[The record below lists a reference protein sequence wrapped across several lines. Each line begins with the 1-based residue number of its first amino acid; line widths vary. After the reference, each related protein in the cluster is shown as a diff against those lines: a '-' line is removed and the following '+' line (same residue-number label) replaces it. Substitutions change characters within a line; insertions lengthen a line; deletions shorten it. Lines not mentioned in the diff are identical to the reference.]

1 MDQELQNDLKAFS
14 LEQDLADF
22 DQEDD
27 KPTSGEIDL
36 ESLQQRRDSK
46 EDGNDDET
54 ILNDIVQQAGTSF
67 KMDGKPFDL
76 APHLKTTSSTAL
88 LDFILSG
95 NVVDTEVDSQ
105 GDALLKSV
113 GTAGTNFLGLP
124 VDLMH
129 TAVQSGEGL
138 VRSGI
143 NAAGGDVSTDPEDF
157 WLSDPTA
164 IGGGQSIRDGL
175 EATYDALNI
184 TPKEDNTYIDSKE
197 ELSPELR
204 PAFQVGRV
212 MTENLVPAAALLKA
226 AKVGIG
232 LSSPLV
238 AEVAA
243 NPTKFRNVETAA
255 SGTAAGLAAFTE
267 AIGLGDN
274 PWAIMGAEFI
284 GSILGGNVASGAS
297 KVGGASSAV
306 SKSMEGL
313 IAAVSKDAA
322 NKGAVNDILIAAKA
336 QRDLLIERADVAQ
349 QSGDTALYD
358 RLMADADAHTPE
370 RIMQDLETSMALGE
384 TSPVEGVNLPAGTL
398 TDNPLL
404 VGVQNALVSQDA
416 SFSGDVIKELN
427 TALNQILLT
436 SERLASAGN
445 TAAANTLRNRYFQ
458 NLLDTR
464 INSAQA
470 EAKARVSELGP
481 NVSQTE
487 ASSVAQRTL
496 FEAKGTIR
504 AMETYLF
511 DRIDPSL
518 TTDGG
523 TIANTI
529 ESLISKRILAGETI
543 AGGGQLD
550 AVISNIYQQARGDG
564 PMTVKKVRAFRSRML
579 AASRQAAADK
589 DFHQAGI
596 FDELANSAMDEL
608 KSIPYEKGGDSL
620 DAALRFSAEMNQR
633 FTRYFNLDAMEKA
646 STGGTAIREE
656 QVLESAMS
664 GSETNRALN
673 MGELREGAEFADKM
687 GPRVETV
694 KQQDFAKAYS
704 QWATEKAVKL
714 GQNPND
720 VVIPPAITR
729 FGQSDAD
736 IGPVATNLSPSTKA
750 SGDTSRLDPRDRP
763 DDADAFRGLADDLEA
778 FAKEMDAQ
786 GKTAMAEQARAMAAA
801 QGRGPAGEEY
811 FNPATEKASP
821 ETVDEF
827 AINEGGQIGNV
838 PAILDDAAAV
848 DLGPTMSAAQEDFLR
863 GAVMKLKN
871 TDNTIDAD
879 KLEQFMSAKENAE
892 VLKAFPDFQAKL
904 TGLVDAQRVA
914 DEMFKQ
920 FSAIAETGK
929 LPDAIGE
936 VLTSKNPVEN
946 YTKLANEA
954 MGLPNELRD
963 LRMATID
970 KLFESSKTGNNPD
983 FFKLTAELTRP
994 LSGRS
999 GDQSI
1004 LDVMEELGVISPEE
1018 TQAIGGLIAEGLR
1031 IQKSTMDPTQI
1042 AQAVTGTGDLVTNS
1056 ARIFGANFGAMFGMG
1071 EGSQLQAA
1079 AIGSAA
1085 FRKIVADLPTGNK
1098 LESMKTLMLQPR
1110 TLLGLMQKNPAIR
1123 RGVMDG
1129 LKEFFLK
1136 YGSEFKGLSKGQAVA
1151 KVAKGATVGAAKGI
1165 VSGIASRASQAPI
1178 ATSSALSGN
1187 TEDNRRPTVTV
1198 DDQMEAAFQ

>member
-27 KPTSGEIDL
+27 KPTSGELDL

-76 APHLKTTSSTAL
+76 APQLETTSSTAL

-95 NVVDTEVDSQ
+95 NVVDTGVDSQ

-113 GTAGTNFLGLP
+113 GTAGTNLLGLP
-124 VDLMH
+124 IDLVN
-129 TAVQSGEGL
+129 TTFQAGEGL
-138 VRSGI
+138 FRSGI
-143 NAAGGDVSTDPEDF
+143 NAAGGDASTDPEDF
-157 WLSDPTA
+157 WLSDPNP
-164 IGGGQSIRDGL
+164 IGGGQSIRDAS
-175 EATYDALNI
+175 EAANDALGLV
-184 TPKEDNTYIDSKE
+184 PKEDNLYVDSRE
-197 ELSPELR
+197 EISPEFR

-212 MTENLVPAAALLKA
+212 MTENLVPAAALLKT

-232 LSSPLV
+232 LSNPLV

-297 KVGGASSAV
+297 KVGGVSSAV

-313 IAAVSKDAA
+313 IAAISKNAA

-370 RIMQDLETSMALGE
+370 RIMQDLETSIALGE

-470 EAKARVSELGP
+470 DAKARVSELGP

-496 FEAKGTIR
+496 FEAKGSIR

-550 AVISNIYQQARGDG
+550 AVISNIYRQARGDG

-646 STGGTAIREE
+646 STGGTAMREE

-664 GSETNRALN
+664 GSETNRAKN

-729 FGQSDAD
+729 FGQSNAD
-736 IGPVATNLSPSTKA
+736 IGPVATDLNPAVLKE
-750 SGDTSRLDPRDRP
+750 GTSKLDPRDKSNIP
-763 DDADAFRGLADDLEA
+763 DRSNAQKMADDIYE
-778 FAKEMDAQ
+778 FAKVME
-786 GKTAMAEQARAMAAA
+786 AEGNPDLAKFARDRASAYETYK
-801 QGRGPAGEEY
+801 GPSGEEY
-811 FNPATEKASP
+811 FDPNKETASP

-838 PAILDDAAAV
+838 PAILDDAATV

-892 VLKAFPDFQAKL
+892 VLKAFPDFQAEL

-1042 AQAVTGTGDLVTNS
+1042 AQAVTGTGDLVTNA

-1151 KVAKGATVGAAKGI
+1151 KVTVGAAKGT

-1178 ATSSALSGN
+1178 ASSSALSGN